1 MIESTK
7 IDPGLALI
15 FDMDG
20 VIVDSNPVHRDAW
33 VTFNRRYGLETT
45 EEMHGRMYG
54 RRNDDI
60 VRDFYGD
67 GLSPEEI
74 EARGAAKEEVYRQ
87 MVGDRID
94 EILIPGV
101 RQFLEGHRRT
111 PMGLASNAQVENIDF
126 VLDRSGL
133 RGYFQAVVDGHQV
146 NRPKPDPEIY
156 VQTARILKVRPENCI
171 VFEDSHTG
179 VEAACRA
186 GMRVVGVSTTYE
198 DLPGSTITID
208 NFGSGL
214 LSTWLCQVRAI

>member
-101 RQFLEGHRRT
+101 RQFLEGHRGT